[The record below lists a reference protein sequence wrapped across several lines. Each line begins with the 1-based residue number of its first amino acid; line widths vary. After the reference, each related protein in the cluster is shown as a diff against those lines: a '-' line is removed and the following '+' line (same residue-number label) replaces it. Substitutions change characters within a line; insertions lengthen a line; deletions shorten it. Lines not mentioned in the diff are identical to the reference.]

1 MERTVAIYGVAGLP
15 VVHSRSPALFR
26 QWFGPR
32 SDRAYLAIQVR
43 DRASLQR
50 IRDQAPLAGFNV
62 TRPWKEA
69 VAKGDLALEAEARAT
84 GAVNVVF
91 RDRDGCWRG
100 DNTDV
105 AGVREVLRSC
115 VPGWQGRKVLLLG
128 AGGAARAVARVVR
141 AGSCPLVVLNRTR
154 DRARRLARDAGGEGD
169 GLDRLGRWLPGAD
182 LVVSTLPPSAAPDL
196 SLEGI
201 RPGTPWI
208 DAGYLPSP
216 LEQEAAARQV
226 RWIRGTTWL
235 LAQARATHRL
245 WFGTLPSRRE
255 GIRVLEQSPA
265 ALRRIALVGFMG
277 SGKTALGE
285 RLARTLGWDFA
296 DLDREVEA
304 RLGRSIP
311 EIFRESGEAAFRQ
324 SEVRAL
330 RELGG
335 RDRIVLACGGGTT
348 TVPEART
355 LLRRHFYGIWAWVSS
370 GEAARR
376 VKEGRGRPLWVA
388 DPSGLEAL
396 WRIRQEGYARTAD
409 LLVDT
414 EAEEAATLAEEIA
427 HEIRL
432 AL

>member
-1 MERTVAIYGVAGLP
+1 
-15 VVHSRSPALFR
+15 
-26 QWFGPR
+26 
-32 SDRAYLAIQVR
+32 
-43 DRASLQR
+43 
-50 IRDQAPLAGFNV
+50 
-62 TRPWKEA
+62 
-69 VAKGDLALEAEARAT
+69 
-84 GAVNVVF
+84 
-91 RDRDGCWRG
+91 
-100 DNTDV
+100 
-105 AGVREVLRSC
+105 
-115 VPGWQGRKVLLLG
+115 
-128 AGGAARAVARVVR
+128 
-141 AGSCPLVVLNRTR
+141 
-154 DRARRLARDAGGEGD
+154 
-169 GLDRLGRWLPGAD
+169 
-182 LVVSTLPPSAAPDL
+182 
-196 SLEGI
+196 
-201 RPGTPWI
+201 
-208 DAGYLPSP
+208 
-216 LEQEAAARQV
+216 
-226 RWIRGTTWL
+226 
-235 LAQARATHRL
+235 
-245 WFGTLPSRRE
+245 
-255 GIRVLEQSPA
+255 VLEQSPA